1 MRSCLGRRTCAG
13 IRNWARKADFS
24 FALWMASGRSR
35 FDPLLAE
42 GPCPVRIV
50 LFCFAVLAASTPVL
64 AQGNT
69 KAPSAAV
76 APDNTG
82 QSTSQKDPKFETR
95 KKPRDQGAAA
105 NKAKTQDNIPAE
117 ASSDL
122 VNTMTGSGTS
132 R

>member
-1 MRSCLGRRTCAG
+1 M
-13 IRNWARKADFS
+13 
-24 FALWMASGRSR
+24 
-35 FDPLLAE
+35 
-42 GPCPVRIV
+42 RIV
-50 LFCFAVLAASTPVL
+50 LFCVAVLVASTPAL
-64 AQGNT
+64 AQGNA

-76 APDNTG
+76 APDNAG
-82 QSTSQKDPKFETR
+82 KSTSQKDPKFETR